1 MKTSNFT
8 SENVR
13 QAETGL
19 FWEERLTAAT
29 GTLNLT
35 KSQSFRV
42 RATGATT
49 VTIDG
54 ILAMTMS
61 AGEIEVFNV
70 GTGSMLDTGL
80 NYVVVVIAGAN
91 AYVQV
96 ARETNRPRLLP
107 NAFNQLN
114 TFESVDPESNS

>member
-1 MKTSNFT
+1 MKTA
-8 SENVR
+8 NVVSDNLR

-19 FWEERLTAAT
+19 MWEEQITNSQAT
-29 GTLNLT
+29 INLAKQT
-35 KSQSFRV
+35 TFRV

-61 AGEIEVFNV
+61 TGEIAIFNT
-70 GTGSMLDTGL
+70 GTGSMKDTGK
-80 NYVVVVIAGAN
+80 NYIAVVIGGAN

-96 ARETNRPRLLP
+96 ARETDRLRLQPNPFDLP
-107 NAFNQLN
+107 NEPSGQ
-114 TFESVDPESNS
+114 